1 MWNDN
6 HISAKSKIRLL
17 RSMVISVF
25 LYASESWTL
34 DAYLQQRISS
44 FEMRCLRKLLSIDYR
59 DHVTNDSV
67 RKRVT
72 SEIGKHQNL
81 LEIVKSR
88 KLKWFGHTVRSDGLA
103 KTCLQ
108 GTVCGGRNRGRPR
121 KKWADNITE
130 WTGLSYAEATNAAR
144 CRDGWRGLVREAVA
158 SSGPLQRR
166 AALREQ

>member
-1 MWNDN
+1 M
-6 HISAKSKIRLL
+6 
-17 RSMVISVF
+17 
-25 LYASESWTL
+25 
-34 DAYLQQRISS
+34 
-44 FEMRCLRKLLSIDYR
+44 
-59 DHVTNDSV
+59 TNDSV

-108 GTVCGGRNRGRPR
+108 GTVRGGRNRGRPR

-158 SSGPLQRR
+158 SSRPLQRR